1 MAYLVISRVFP
12 AGKVDV
18 ASVLPVQGGYR
29 EGPHLT
35 LRKLRFPTVMS
46 QKSRRART
54 AGVDWAALIMG
65 LGLGLTV
72 ALELT
77 TLRKS
82 DISSIYSSITTLSR
96 LCALIGTYFALVG
109 IMLVARI
116 PWVERGVGHDRLVTW
131 HRKLGPY
138 SLFLVGFHVLF
149 VIFGYAGQFHVPL
162 IVQLWRIL
170 HQYLWMWAALAGF
183 IFMMAAG
190 ITSYKKARAKM
201 SYETWWIIHV
211 YTYLSIGLAFMHQ
224 VLNGPMFIG
233 HPLNRIFWTVLYVL
247 MSFSI
252 VVWRIGIPLA
262 RSWRHNLRVERVVVE
277 GPGVISI
284 IMRGRKLHKLYAE
297 GGQFFGWRFFARGHL
312 LMSHPYSLS
321 ASPSEHLLR
330 ITVKDLGDHSRSL
343 AFLKPG
349 TRVFVEGPY
358 GAFTAGRSSRP
369 HVVLVGGGVGI
380 TPIRAI
386 MEEFRDSVQ
395 MDVIFRASRQEDL
408 VLRQE
413 LDYLAAQSAGTIRI
427 HYLVGSRR
435 EYPMDAKAMRKL
447 VPRFADSDIYICG
460 PAPLVDAVREAA
472 RDLGVPK
479 NRFHDEA
486 FAFHS
491 Q

>member
-1 MAYLVISRVFP
+1 
-12 AGKVDV
+12 
-18 ASVLPVQGGYR
+18 
-29 EGPHLT
+29 
-35 LRKLRFPTVMS
+35 MS
-46 QKSRRART
+46 QRAHRSRT

-82 DISSIYSSITTLSR
+82 DISSVYSSITTLSR

-116 PWVERGVGHDRLVTW
+116 PWVERSVGHDRLVTW

-138 SLFLVGFHVLF
+138 SLFLIGFHVLF

-162 IVQLWRIL
+162 GVQLWRIL

-183 IFMMAAG
+183 VFMISAG
-190 ITSYKKARAKM
+190 ISSYKKARAKM
-201 SYETWWIIHV
+201 SYETWWIIHI
-211 YTYLSIGLAFMHQ
+211 YTYLAIGLSFMHQ

-233 HPLNRIFWTVLYVL
+233 HPLNRLYWTVLYVF
-247 MSFSI
+247 MSFTI
-252 VVWRIGIPLA
+252 VVWRIGIPIA
-262 RSWRHNLRVERVVVE
+262 RSLRHNLRVERVVIE
-277 GPGVISI
+277 GPGVISV
-284 IMRGRKLHKLYAE
+284 IMRGRRLHKLAAE
-297 GGQFFGWRFFARGHL
+297 GGQFFGWRFLTRGHL

-343 AFLKPG
+343 AFIKPG

-408 VLRQE
+408 VLRRE
-413 LDYLAAQSAGTIRI
+413 LDYLAAQSSGTIRI
-427 HYLVGSRR
+427 HYLVGSRKQ
-435 EYPMDAKAMRKL
+435 YPMDAKAMRKL
-447 VPRFADSDIYICG
+447 VPRFADSDVYICG
-460 PAPLVDAVREAA
+460 PGPLVDAVREAA
-472 RDLGVPK
+472 RDCGVPK

-491 Q
+491 A